1 MPLIMPLPA
10 AKPLSCNADFK
21 RTLGIKMPSMHTFTH
36 NDSPQQRKSAHNI
49 THPEQH
55 NLQEESKVQ
64 LLEQSTH
71 RSVRSVPSYSE
82 LADPHEI
89 I

>member
-1 MPLIMPLPA
+1 MPL
-10 AKPLSCNADFK
+10 
-21 RTLGIKMPSMHTFTH
+21 MHTFTH
-36 NDSPQQRKSAHNI
+36 NDSLQQRKSAHNI
-49 THPEQH
+49 MHAEQH

-82 LADPHEI
+82 LVDPHKVI
-89 I
+89 